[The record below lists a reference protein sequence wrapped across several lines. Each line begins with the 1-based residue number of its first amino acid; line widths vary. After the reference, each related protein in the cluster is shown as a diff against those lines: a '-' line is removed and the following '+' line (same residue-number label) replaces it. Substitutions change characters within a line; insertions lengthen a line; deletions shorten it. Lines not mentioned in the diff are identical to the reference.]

1 MNFPQIRPI
10 IKALMILTLLMV
22 SALAWAAEKKASED
36 KVAVVN
42 GVTISKNTYERELD
56 FFIRRAAPGGQQ
68 IPDVQMAQMKN
79 EVLESLIDR
88 ELLYQESKKKGIQ
101 IKSEAVSDQLHK
113 IQQRYPSK
121 EEFNKLLSNMGLTE
135 SDVQMQ
141 IARGMAIQELIDK
154 EVTEKVKVSDEET
167 KSFYDK
173 NPQLFQQPEQI
184 KASHILIKVETDA
197 PADKKAE
204 ARKKIETV
212 QQKVQKGE
220 DFATLAKTYSEG
232 PSGPRGGDLG
242 YFKRGQMVKPFE
254 EAAFSLKPNETSEI
268 VETRFG
274 YHLIKVNDKKAAKK
288 MTYAEVKDLL
298 NEHLKK
304 QKTDS
309 EASAYI
315 ETLRK
320 EAKIEKFL

>member
-1 MNFPQIRPI
+1 MNFSPIRLALKI
-10 IKALMILTLLMV
+10 IMVLTFTLM
-22 SALAWAAEKKASED
+22 SALAWASEEKVPGDKA
-36 KVAVVN
+36 AVVN
-42 GVTISKNTYERELD
+42 GVTISKETYDRELD
-56 FFIRRAAPGGQQ
+56 FFVRRAAPGGKTL
-68 IPDVQMAQMKN
+68 PDAQMAQMKY

-101 IKSEAVSDQLHK
+101 IKSEAVSEQLQK
-113 IQQRYPSK
+113 IRQRYPSK

-135 SDVQMQ
+135 SDVQRQ

-154 EVTEKVKVSDEET
+154 EVTDKIKVSDEET

-173 NPQLFQQPEQI
+173 NPQLFQQPEQV
-184 KASHILIKVETDA
+184 KASHILIKVEADA
-197 PADKKAE
+197 PTDKKAE
-204 ARKKIETV
+204 ARKKIEAV

-274 YHLIKVNDKKAAKK
+274 YHLIKVNDKKPAKK
-288 MTYAEVKDLL
+288 MTYAEVKDRL

-320 EAKIEKFL
+320 DAKIEKFL